1 MILVFFIIGIIG
13 IIILIL
19 LLSTLKFELKQ
30 LYIENKYKKL
40 KIHIVLEVG
49 IYIFNKFRVVK
60 ITINNKRIN
69 KMLESGKIDL
79 RKLKIDK
86 RTNKKLF
93 KFIKAI
99 GIRVSTL
106 ELGGYFAT
114 FNSVLSS
121 IIYTII
127 NSIIP
132 ILVAPR
138 MNKKQYINNIEFL
151 NIEDNII
158 NINISC
164 IINVKIV
171 NIINKLYLLKG
182 GESTNGKS
190 SNRRSYAYCNE

>member
-1 MILVFFIIGIIG
+1 MILVFFILGIIG

-49 IYIFNKFRVVK
+49 IYIFNKFRIAK

-69 KMLESGKIDL
+69 KMLESGKIDV

-86 RTNKKLF
+86 QTNKKLF

-99 GIRVSTL
+99 GIKVSAL
-106 ELGGYFAT
+106 ELRGYFAT

-182 GESTNGKS
+182 GESKNGKS